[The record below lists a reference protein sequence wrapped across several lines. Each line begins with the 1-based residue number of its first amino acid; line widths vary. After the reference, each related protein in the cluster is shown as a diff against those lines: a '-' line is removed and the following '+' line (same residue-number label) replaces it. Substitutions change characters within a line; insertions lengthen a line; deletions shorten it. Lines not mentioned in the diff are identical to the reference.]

1 VVERRDVLSAEVDNS
16 FNPFWGSV
24 FKEGAE
30 NSRFGRQVENYACVY
45 TSRVSNFLFYSPHQ
59 YFRAPRH
66 WMPHEKS

>member
-1 VVERRDVLSAEVDNS
+1 
-16 FNPFWGSV
+16 V